1 RRAAAGRLPRGLHP
15 GAAGARLGPG
25 AGDGAAGPPR
35 PGPRAPRVRDRP
47 GGGRSPAGRGPS
59 GAAAAAAQGGRRA
72 DAHARLPRPLRPR
85 LIPSRLIRPAE
96 RAVTAPD
103 APGSPGGAR
112 RASGELGEGAF
123 GLLEPGAPGGEGL
136 LGLLDVLLAAGVPG
150 LGEALLQ
157 LLDGGAQLAH
167 GRLGPRAGL
176 RFSPPPLVLLG
187 GAVGLLDLAE
197 PAFEAVA
204 LVAGHHARGLPA
216 LLDDA
221 QRLPGLAHVPD
232 GQQPLR
238 LGEDLLLLRG
248 VLAELRVTLG
258 EGGVAGLEEGVLGG
272 LEAGPQLLLGVPG
285 GAPGHLPAA

>member
-1 RRAAAGRLPRGLHP
+1 RGRRGSRPASTRTSCTTRSRRPRWWPLPCGPRAIWRRRCRRPRGPTSRRACSPSSAAPSPPDSVPPDPPGGAGGHGPGRPRLPR
-15 GAAGARLGPG
+15 
-25 AGDGAAGPPR
+25 
-35 PGPRAPRVRDRP
+35 
-47 GGGRSPAGRGPS
+47 
-59 GAAAAAAQGGRRA
+59 
-72 DAHARLPRPLRPR
+72 
-85 LIPSRLIRPAE
+85 
-96 RAVTAPD
+96 
-103 APGSPGGAR
+103 GAR

-136 LGLLDVLLAAGVPG
+136 LGLLDVLIAAGVPG

-176 RFSPPPLVLLG
+176 RVGPPPLVLLG
-187 GAVGLLDLAE
+187 GADGLLDLAE

-216 LLDDA
+216 LLHDA

-238 LGEDLLLLRG
+238 LGEDLLLLR
-248 VLAELRVTLG
+248 
-258 EGGVAGLEEGVLGG
+258 
-272 LEAGPQLLLGVPG
+272 
-285 GAPGHLPAA
+285 